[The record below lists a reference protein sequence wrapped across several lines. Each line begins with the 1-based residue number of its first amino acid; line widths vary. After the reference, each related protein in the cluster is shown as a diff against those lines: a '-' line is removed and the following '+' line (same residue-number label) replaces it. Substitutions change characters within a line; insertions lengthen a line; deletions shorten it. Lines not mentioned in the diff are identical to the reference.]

1 MLFLGAGA
9 SAPFGVPTMQGL
21 TELCENYLRENG
33 FAELEAIRESM
44 KRFGLVSDFESLL
57 SVLQGLASP
66 VEMVKVSGP
75 FTAYLANHI
84 QDFDV
89 IKQTKAAEYVEALKK
104 ILVEKCK
111 EANITT
117 ALDAYTALFEM
128 MARVQTINLGPFQ
141 TQWQGGAMVQQSGR
155 PPRKTQDIF
164 TTNYDLIV
172 ENCFR
177 LGKFGELRT
186 GFKTINMQ
194 YLWSPDD
201 SYGFGQN
208 VTNLVKLHG
217 SIDQFLTSDGIEKR
231 QAPPTEG
238 FYLTKALEEMMIYPV
253 HEKYVTRSP
262 YFELMSIFR
271 RQFKQEP
278 VCVVIGYSFRD
289 EAINN
294 AFVDGMTMNPN
305 LKLIYVGGNHAEDNL
320 QNLLKTSPAKLGDGI
335 SKRTKAITLRF
346 GEDPQLWEEL
356 KTALEKW
363 SPAD

>member
-33 FAELEAIRESM
+33 FAELETIHESLQ
-44 KRFGLVSDFESLL
+44 RFGLVSDFESLL

-66 VEMVKVSGP
+66 VETVKTSGP
-75 FTAYLANHI
+75 FTAYLANRI
-84 QDFDV
+84 QDLDG
-89 IKQTKAAEYVEALKK
+89 IKRTKAAEHVEALKR

-111 EANITT
+111 EANITS
-117 ALDAYTALFEM
+117 ALDAYNALFEM
-128 MARVQTINLGPFQ
+128 MARVQAISLGTFQ
-141 TQWQGGAMVQQSGR
+141 TQWQGGAMISGR

-164 TTNYDLIV
+164 TSNYDLIV

-177 LGKFGELRT
+177 LGKLGELRT

-217 SIDQFLTSDGIEKR
+217 SIDQFLTNDGIEKR

-262 YFELMSIFR
+262 YFELISIFR
-271 RQFKQEP
+271 RQFKQDP
-278 VCVVIGYSFRD
+278 VCIVIGYSFRD
-289 EAINN
+289 EPINN
-294 AFVDGMTMNPN
+294 AFVDGMAMNPH
-305 LKLIYVGGNHAEDNL
+305 LKLIYVGGHDAENNL
-320 QNLLKTSPAKLGDGI
+320 QNLLKTSPAEFMDSI

-356 KTALEKW
+356 KTALENW
-363 SPAD
+363 SPTD